1 MNDSDF
7 SAEAILNSVVSDTA
21 SLTAQDIVT
30 IIEKAGESGKA
41 MEMGDYLIEKMPEM
55 EEQII
60 DAVDNAMAR
69 F

>member
-21 SLTAQDIVT
+21 SLTAQDIVS
-30 IIEKAGESGKA
+30 IIEKASESGKA
-41 MEMGDYLIEKMPEM
+41 MGDYLIEKIPEM